1 MKCISTLRQH
11 WNRFLHNDE
20 LKQRIYTI
28 VFESDTPKG
37 KLFDI
42 ILIGSIVLSV
52 LLVILESMHIFPH
65 SAYLVLRILEYLL
78 TVIFTI
84 EYLARIYCLKQPR
97 KYIFSFFGIIDL
109 LATLPVYLSFFL
121 HGSHYLLVIRA
132 FRLIRIFRIFK
143 LFTFINEGNLLLRSL
158 WISAPKIL
166 IFFFFVLILV
176 TSMGTVMYMIE
187 GDYPGSGFN
196 NIPNSIYWA
205 IVTMTTVG
213 YGDIT
218 PITPV
223 GRFLSAIIMLIGY
236 TIIAVPTGIVS
247 ATMVSEHKRQEKQK
261 CPRCNREGHD
271 FEAVYCKYC
280 GAKLR
285 KEKTDSPDKERSN
298 DERF

>member
-1 MKCISTLRQH
+1 MKCISRLRQRWQH
-11 WNRFLHNDE
+11 FLHNDE
-20 LKQRIYTI
+20 LKQKIYSI

-42 ILIGSIVLSV
+42 VLIGSITLSV

-65 SAYLVLRILEYLL
+65 SAYLVLRVLEYLL
-78 TVIFTI
+78 TLFFTF
-84 EYLARIYCLKQPR
+84 EYLARIYCLKEPR
-97 KYIFSFFGIIDL
+97 KYIFSFFGIVDL
-109 LATLPVYLSFFL
+109 LATLPVYLGFVF
-121 HGSHYLLVIRA
+121 HDSHYLLVIRA
-132 FRLIRIFRIFK
+132 FRLIRVFRIFK
-143 LFTFINEGNLLLRSL
+143 LFLFINEGNLLLRSL
-158 WISAPKIL
+158 WISAPKIF

-187 GDYPGSGFN
+187 GTQPGSDFN

-218 PITPV
+218 PETPL
-223 GRFLSAIIMLIGY
+223 GRFLSAVIMLIGY

-247 ATMVSEHKRQEKQK
+247 ATMVSEHKKQEKRK
-261 CPRCNREGHD
+261 CPRCQRDGHD
-271 FEAVYCKYC
+271 FEAMYCKYC

-285 KEKTDSPDKERSN
+285 REKTDGQIRERRN

>member
-1 MKCISTLRQH
+1 MKCISRLRQRWQH
-11 WNRFLHNDE
+11 FLHDDE
-20 LKQRIYTI
+20 LKQKIYSI

-42 ILIGSIVLSV
+42 VLIGSITLSV

-65 SAYLVLRILEYLL
+65 SAYLVLRVLEYLL
-78 TVIFTI
+78 TLFFTF
-84 EYLARIYCLKQPR
+84 EYLARIYCLKEPR

-109 LATLPVYLSFFL
+109 LATLPVYLGFVF
-121 HGSHYLLVIRA
+121 HDSHYLLVIRA
-132 FRLIRIFRIFK
+132 FRLIRVFRIFK
-143 LFTFINEGNLLLRSL
+143 LFLFIKEGNLLLRSL
-158 WISAPKIL
+158 WISAPKIF

-187 GDYPGSGFN
+187 GTQPGSDFN

-218 PITPV
+218 PETPL
-223 GRFLSAIIMLIGY
+223 GRFLSAVIMLIGY

-247 ATMVSEHKRQEKQK
+247 ATMVSEHKKQEKRK
-261 CPRCNREGHD
+261 CPRCQRDGHD
-271 FEAVYCKYC
+271 FEAMYCKYC

-285 KEKTDSPDKERSN
+285 REKTDGQIRERRN